1 MRQLGNIPLD
11 PRIANDEVDW
21 DQVIAEIG
29 IDSIAYEEEECGM
42 QVRYSLV
49 LTHTGVAHWI
59 GENGTVLP
67 GEWDSPFPQ
76 LDFIRLAD
84 FIRAEGLEGLASGQS
99 PGAIHGSC
107 YRLRAWEKGRSEP
120 LEWQGLPRWRS
131 AALDASVG
139 GCWDGTPNQLGPR
152 RQAELVSA
160 GVIECNVGGR
170 RNDAPIGSQDA
181 RRARVRRGGGWE
193 AMMKHRMRDAPGSN
207 VFFSLRAYAD
217 GSRYSDE
224 GNFHRARW
232 NHYRIWAL
240 AIVLSTAIAVM
251 TVSLLGPLR

>member
-120 LEWQGLPRWRS
+120 LEWRGKDYPGGDQRLWMLRS
-131 AALDASVG
+131 AVAGMALRIS
-139 GCWDGTPNQLGPR
+139 WD
-152 RQAELVSA
+152 
-160 GVIECNVGGR
+160 
-170 RNDAPIGSQDA
+170 
-181 RRARVRRGGGWE
+181 
-193 AMMKHRMRDAPGSN
+193 
-207 VFFSLRAYAD
+207 
-217 GSRYSDE
+217 
-224 GNFHRARW
+224 
-232 NHYRIWAL
+232 L
-240 AIVLSTAIAVM
+240 AAKLNW
-251 TVSLLGPLR
+251 

>member
-1 MRQLGNIPLD
+1 MD

-120 LEWQGLPRWRS
+120 LEWRGKDYPGGDQRLWMLRS
-131 AALDASVG
+131 AVAGMALRIS
-139 GCWDGTPNQLGPR
+139 WD
-152 RQAELVSA
+152 
-160 GVIECNVGGR
+160 
-170 RNDAPIGSQDA
+170 
-181 RRARVRRGGGWE
+181 
-193 AMMKHRMRDAPGSN
+193 
-207 VFFSLRAYAD
+207 
-217 GSRYSDE
+217 
-224 GNFHRARW
+224 
-232 NHYRIWAL
+232 L
-240 AIVLSTAIAVM
+240 AAKLNW
-251 TVSLLGPLR
+251 